1 MESNQFTQQGEQR
14 RAIRVSGKLFNDA
27 DGLIWPT
34 GGRFAAL
41 SGRRY
46 ASLKHVAF
54 ICIHAPCFISLFER
68 VFFAKPVSTFARHA
82 LVVGRTT
89 AGSMPRQKARQTG
102 QMTPYWL
109 KLL

>member
-1 MESNQFTQQGEQR
+1 MESNQSTQQGEQR
-14 RAIRVSGKLFNDA
+14 RPIPVSGKLFNDD

-46 ASLKHVAF
+46 A
-54 ICIHAPCFISLFER
+54 C
-68 VFFAKPVSTFARHA
+68 
-82 LVVGRTT
+82 LVVGWTT
-89 AGSMPRQKARQTG
+89 AASLPSQKTRQAG
-102 QMTPYWL
+102 QMTPSWS

>member
-14 RAIRVSGKLFNDA
+14 RAIRVSGKLFNDD

-34 GGRFAAL
+34 AGQFAAI

-46 ASLKHVAF
+46 
-54 ICIHAPCFISLFER
+54 
-68 VFFAKPVSTFARHA
+68 VS

-89 AGSMPRQKARQTG
+89 AGTMPRQKTRQTG

>member
-1 MESNQFTQQGEQR
+1 MESNWSTQQGEQR
-14 RAIRVSGKLFNDA
+14 RPIRVSGKLFNDG

-46 ASLKHVAF
+46 A
-54 ICIHAPCFISLFER
+54 C
-68 VFFAKPVSTFARHA
+68 
-82 LVVGRTT
+82 LVVGWTT
-89 AGSMPRQKARQTG
+89 AAIMLSQKARQTG
-102 QMTPYWL
+102 QMAPYWS

>member
-14 RAIRVSGKLFNDA
+14 GAIRVSGKLLNDD

-34 GGRFAAL
+34 AGRVAAL

-46 ASLKHVAF
+46 A
-54 ICIHAPCFISLFER
+54 C
-68 VFFAKPVSTFARHA
+68 
-82 LVVGRTT
+82 LVVGQTK
-89 AGSMPRQKARQTG
+89 AASMPRQKTRQTG
-102 QMTPYWL
+102 QMTPYRL

>member
-14 RAIRVSGKLFNDA
+14 RAILVSGKLFNDD

-34 GGRFAAL
+34 GDRFAAL

-46 ASLKHVAF
+46 A
-54 ICIHAPCFISLFER
+54 C
-68 VFFAKPVSTFARHA
+68 
-82 LVVGRTT
+82 LVVGQTM
-89 AGSMPRQKARQTG
+89 AGNMPRQKARQTG
-102 QMTPYWL
+102 QMTPYRL

>member
-1 MESNQFTQQGEQR
+1 MEPNQFTQQGEQR
-14 RAIRVSGKLFNDA
+14 RAILVSGKLFNDD

-46 ASLKHVAF
+46 ASH
-54 ICIHAPCFISLFER
+54 
-68 VFFAKPVSTFARHA
+68 
-82 LVVGRTT
+82 VVGRTT
-89 AGSMPRQKARQTG
+89 ARNMPRQKARQTG
-102 QMTPYWL
+102 QMAPYWS